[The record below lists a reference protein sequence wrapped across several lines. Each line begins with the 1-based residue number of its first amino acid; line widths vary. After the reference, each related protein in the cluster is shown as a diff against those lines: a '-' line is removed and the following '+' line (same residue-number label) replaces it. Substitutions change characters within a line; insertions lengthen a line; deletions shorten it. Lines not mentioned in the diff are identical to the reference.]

1 MIATGSVC
9 RQSMLRL
16 RIATPRAPHYAG
28 RSARARAMNW
38 FGNGE
43 QTKKPSGKP
52 WDKNPPDKKP
62 WDDIKEPL
70 GDLEAARTIRAIC
83 KAVTTEPPKPGGLA
97 RLRKA
102 PAENPA
108 DDAPRAAKAA
118 MELAMKISD
127 PLVRDDAVRLIIGLC
142 IASRDVR
149 AAQILTRAIQSE
161 SIRAEVLQEYPA
173 LRGGEGTRPR

>member
-1 MIATGSVC
+1 
-9 RQSMLRL
+9 
-16 RIATPRAPHYAG
+16 
-28 RSARARAMNW
+28 MNW

-43 QTKKPSGKP
+43 QTKKSGEHSPS
-52 WDKNPPDKKP
+52 DKKP
-62 WDDIKEPL
+62 WDDIGEPV
-70 GDLEAARTIRAIC
+70 GDLEAARKIRAIC
-83 KAVTTEPPKPGGLA
+83 KAVTAEPPKPGGLA

-102 PAENPA
+102 PAKNPA

-118 MELAMKISD
+118 MELAMKITD
-127 PLVRDDAVRLIIGLC
+127 PLVRDDAVRQIIGLC

-173 LRGGEGTRPR
+173 LGGGGEGARQ